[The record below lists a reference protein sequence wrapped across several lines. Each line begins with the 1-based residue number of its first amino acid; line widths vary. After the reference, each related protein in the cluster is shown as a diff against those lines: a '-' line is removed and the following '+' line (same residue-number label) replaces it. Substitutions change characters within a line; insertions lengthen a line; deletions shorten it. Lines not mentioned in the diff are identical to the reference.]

1 MKHPGALKS
10 NLALKLVGNEN
21 LIHFNF
27 TFILE
32 LVFSVY
38 PTIKSVMCT
47 VDTSLLRSMFF
58 HKFHGVCGFQLF
70 VASLL
75 CYIELVKSSLTL
87 ASLILSNQ
95 ISFQTINWS
104 HTQLANHSNDAS
116 TCLHKNIPI
125 ICLSFVRHIFHIW
138 IAEANMNVPNN
149 ENHDR
154 MHRKAGNYL

>member
-95 ISFQTINWS
+95 ISFQTIN
-104 HTQLANHSNDAS
+104 
-116 TCLHKNIPI
+116 
-125 ICLSFVRHIFHIW
+125 
-138 IAEANMNVPNN
+138 
-149 ENHDR
+149 
-154 MHRKAGNYL
+154 